1 MKTLLIIDVQND
13 YFPGGKCELSGPEK
27 ALGNIVSVLRLFR
40 KAGLPVIHVQHVN
53 TRPDATFFLPGTDGV
68 NIHTGLT
75 PLPGEDVLVK
85 HAPNSFYRTGLADLL
100 RAKAVDELVVCGM
113 MTHMCIDT
121 TVRAAWDYQ
130 IPVTLLY
137 DACATKDL
145 SIMRETIPAKT
156 VHNAYMAALDGIFA
170 RVLTAGEVEI

>member
-1 MKTLLIIDVQND
+1 
-13 YFPGGKCELSGPEK
+13 
-27 ALGNIVSVLRLFR
+27 
-40 KAGLPVIHVQHVN
+40 
-53 TRPDATFFLPGTDGV
+53 
-68 NIHTGLT
+68 
-75 PLPGEDVLVK
+75 
-85 HAPNSFYRTGLADLL
+85 
-100 RAKAVDELVVCGM
+100 
-113 MTHMCIDT
+113 MCIDT